1 MDMLA
6 VCVTHVVCI
15 LSASE
20 AISNVTLGQSATSG
34 ETVTCE
40 VQYFN
45 CLNLAVL
52 RITRSYVE

>member
-1 MDMLA
+1 